1 MANIRG
7 TDLSAITDR
16 PVLVSYDTYA
26 DAQAA
31 VDTLS
36 DNKFP
41 VQHVAIVGVDL
52 RLVEAVLGRMS
63 WGRAALSGMA
73 TFAWFGVLVGLFVS
87 FFGGEESS
95 VLQLVLIGILL
106 GAAFGIVFG
115 MVSYA
120 FTGGK
125 RDFVSRQA
133 LQATRYDVL
142 CDSEVM
148 AQAKKVL
155 GIAPA
160 WPPGPPPSGQS
171 SDQESGTGT
180 DDSS

>member
-1 MANIRG
+1 MANMRG

-16 PVLVSYDTYA
+16 PVLVSYDSYT

-95 VLQLVLIGILL
+95 VLQLVLIGLLL

-133 LQATRYDVL
+133 LQATRYDVH

-148 AQAKKVL
+148 AQARQVL
-155 GIAPA
+155 GIGPA
-160 WPPGPPPSGQS
+160 WPPVVPPSGPQQDPG
-171 SDQESGTGT
+171 SDAGPDEKS
-180 DDSS
+180 